1 MKAFLIL
8 EDGHVFKGTSIGSTR
23 EVISEIVFNTSM
35 TGQMCIRDSP
45 KDDNIGQVTI
55 TREYIE
61 GNGGPKILLRGQ
73 EVPLLEGNH

>member
-1 MKAFLIL
+1 VDLQFDDEALEAIADKATKKDTGARALRAII
-8 EDGHVFKGTSIGSTR
+8 EDFMLDIMY
-23 EVISEIVFNTSM
+23 EI
-35 TGQMCIRDSP
+35 P